1 MTLRDTHL
9 ESLTSFH
16 KKVLRG
22 FLHLSKRC
30 PIPSIYFLT
39 GELPIIGELHRDIFS
54 LFYSIWCNPQ
64 SKIYEIVS
72 YLLENAPENSHTWS
86 RHIRNIAKVYG
97 ITDPLE
103 AIKSDPPEKEEYKE
117 YVRTKITVHFERK
130 LRIAA
135 NQNSKMLYLN
145 VNIKGL
151 NGRPHVVLDYSTN
164 TKDVQRL
171 HSHLKLLCNDLYTYE
186 TKATFHGG
194 SSNCR
199 LCKPDSPPCSNVE
212 NVNHIISECQA
223 YSDIRN
229 RILFQMEI
237 VVRKSENK
245 VMVGR
250 PR

>member
-1 MTLRDTHL
+1 M
-9 ESLTSFH
+9 
-16 KKVLRG
+16 
-22 FLHLSKRC
+22 
-30 PIPSIYFLT
+30 
-39 GELPIIGELHRDIFS
+39 
-54 LFYSIWCNPQ
+54 
-64 SKIYEIVS
+64 
-72 YLLENAPENSHTWS
+72 
-86 RHIRNIAKVYG
+86 
-97 ITDPLE
+97 
-103 AIKSDPPEKEEYKE
+103 
-117 YVRTKITVHFERK
+117 
-130 LRIAA
+130 

-245 VMVGR
+245 VNFSNIMTNDGLLTQFVLDCTSLNLPDR
-250 PR
+250 ISPSDEIFERVLNLSRDYCYSICKKRLSLLKSKDL